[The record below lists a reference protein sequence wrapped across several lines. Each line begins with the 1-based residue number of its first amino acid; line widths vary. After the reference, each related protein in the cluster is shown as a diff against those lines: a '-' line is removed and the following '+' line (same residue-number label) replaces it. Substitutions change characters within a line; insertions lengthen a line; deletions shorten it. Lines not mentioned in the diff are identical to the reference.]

1 MDRFSEL
8 WRAGANV
15 RRVLLTALL
24 ALVTAIGVAACG
36 ASDESDDGGA
46 AGASPAAT
54 STVAAGD
61 AGGDAG
67 AKPPKSESGY
77 VWAGTLEESA
87 EAERAGAADA
97 GEPVDPPTGKSIG
110 IVQLSGQSA
119 TSRAITAAAREIG
132 ELFGF
137 DVNVCD
143 PNFDAQKIPQCATSI
158 VSQSPSVVFS
168 VSQNPGPLGSG
179 LKEAA
184 DRGIPWFGTSS
195 ASTASPY
202 MNDLGADGFDLARTL
217 DEWLFDAIDERG
229 AADPKKVFAITA
241 PTVGVA
247 SLNEENQLKEDIGAA
262 SGFELIKHD
271 LDLANAV
278 QDTLNSSRQALE
290 QNPDLAGMW
299 TLCDFCLPLMAQTVA
314 AKQPGDRRTIVAG
327 MFSTPET
334 IADIRTGKI
343 DAVADYAWALP
354 VWAGMDQA
362 LQNWARRTP
371 IGRGW
376 EIFGD
381 YSLPFM
387 EPYVI
392 TAENALEEGPAPI
405 YGPDYETYFRAKW
418 KKEFGVG

>member
-1 MDRFSEL
+1 MDRFSETR
-8 WRAGANV
+8 RAGARI
-15 RRVLLTALL
+15 RRALL
-24 ALVTAIGVAACG
+24 AVLLVLTAGAVLAACG
-36 ASDESDDGGA
+36 SSEDSSGGDAGTGTSAA
-46 AGASPAAT
+46 AGSQAAT
-54 STVAAGD
+54 STVAD
-61 AGGDAG
+61 
-67 AKPPKSESGY
+67 PPPAESASGY
-77 VWAGTLEESA
+77 VWSGTPEERA
-87 EAERAGAADA
+87 EAERAGEADA
-97 GEPVDPPTGKSIG
+97 GDPVDPPTGKSIG
-110 IVQLSGQSA
+110 VIQLSGQSA
-119 TSRAITAAAREIG
+119 TSRAITEAAKEIG

-137 DVNVCD
+137 EVNVCD

-195 ASTASPY
+195 ASTRSPY

-217 DEWLFDAIDERG
+217 DEWLFSAIDESG
-229 AADPKKVFAITA
+229 AAEPKRIFAITA

-247 SLNEENQLKEDIGAA
+247 SLNEENQLKDDIAAA
-262 SGFELIKHD
+262 SGFELVKHD

-314 AKQPGDRRTIVAG
+314 SKQPDERRTVVAG
-327 MFSTPET
+327 MFSTPES
-334 IADIRTGKI
+334 IADIRSGRV

-362 LQNWARRTP
+362 LQNWARREA

-376 EIFGD
+376 AIFDD

-392 TAENALEEGPAPI
+392 TRENALTSGPAPI
-405 YGPDYETYFRAKW
+405 YGPDYESYFRAKW

>member
-1 MDRFSEL
+1 MDRFSET
-8 WRAGANV
+8 WRAGA
-15 RRVLLTALL
+15 RIRHALL
-24 ALVTAIGVAACG
+24 AMLLALTAGVGLAACG
-36 ASDESDDGGA
+36 SSDDDGGSTGADTSA
-46 AGASPAAT
+46 AGTSQAAT
-54 STVAAGD
+54 STVAD
-61 AGGDAG
+61 
-67 AKPPKSESGY
+67 PPPAESASGY
-77 VWAGTLEESA
+77 VWSGTPEERA
-87 EAERAGAADA
+87 EAERAGEADA
-97 GEPVDPPTGKSIG
+97 GAPVDAPTGKSIG
-110 IVQLSGQSA
+110 VIQLSGQSA
-119 TSRAITAAAREIG
+119 TSRAITEAAKEIG
-132 ELFGF
+132 EIFGF
-137 DVNVCD
+137 KVNVCD

-158 VSQSPSVVFS
+158 VSQNPSVVFS

-195 ASTASPY
+195 ASTSSPY
-202 MNDLGADGFDLARTL
+202 MNDLGADGFALARTL
-217 DEWLFDAIDERG
+217 DEWLFRAIDERG
-229 AADPKKVFAITA
+229 AADPKRIFAITA

-247 SLNEENQLKEDIGAA
+247 SLNEENQLKEDIAGA

-314 AKQPGDRRTIVAG
+314 SKQPDERRTVVAG
-327 MFSTPET
+327 MFSTPES
-334 IADIRTGKI
+334 IADIRSGRV

-362 LQNWARRTP
+362 LQNWARREA

-376 EIFGD
+376 AIFDD

-392 TAENALEEGPAPI
+392 TRENALASGPAPI
-405 YGPDYETYFRAKW
+405 YGPDYESYFRAKW